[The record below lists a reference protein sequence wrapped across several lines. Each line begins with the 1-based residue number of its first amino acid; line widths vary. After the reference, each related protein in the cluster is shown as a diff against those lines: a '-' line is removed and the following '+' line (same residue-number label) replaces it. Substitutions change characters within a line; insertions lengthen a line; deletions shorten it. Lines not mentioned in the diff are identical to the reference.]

1 MVSFGMIG
9 NPQACRC
16 ALRDQRLLNARK
28 VNFEG
33 RAFAYLT
40 VNVNMSAGLL
50 DDALAGCQ
58 SDVPLTRLV
67 LSSPAQVLPETND
80 HFR

>member
-1 MVSFGMIG
+1 
-9 NPQACRC
+9 
-16 ALRDQRLLNARK
+16 LLNARK

-50 DDALAGCQ
+50 DDATARE
-58 SDVPLTRLV
+58 LTV
-67 LSSPAQVLPETND
+67 VSASTKKSSSPFDARAPEL
-80 HFR
+80 RVAAICR